1 MPGVSCTFDRAFYEG
16 QCYSL
21 LSTRTYD
28 GGDSIV
34 FVDIAYAQGASSGG
48 AGGILSSLFLFLPL
62 IAIFYF
68 LIFRPQQ
75 KQRKEMQEMLAN
87 LKKGDRIV
95 TRGGLIGVVDKV
107 EEQTLRI
114 EAGSGLKLRVQREYV
129 DRVMKTEAPQVAA
142 TKSQPSN

>member
-1 MPGVSCTFDRAFYEG
+1 M
-16 QCYSL
+16 L
-21 LSTRTYD
+21 
-28 GGDSIV
+28 
-34 FVDIAYAQGASSGG
+34 VDIAYAQGPLGGGSGG
-48 AGGILSSLFLFLPL
+48 MLTSLYLFLPL

-75 KQRKEMQEMLAN
+75 KQRKETQEMIAN

-114 EAGSGLKLRVQREYV
+114 EAGSGLKFRVRRDYV
-129 DRVMKTEAPQVAA
+129 DRVTSV
-142 TKSQPSN
+142 ND